1 MKLACGPNASMRFRG
16 DEAIRRIVFT
26 ALGEIGYDG
35 WGMVERYPF
44 IDDPDTAGRRAR
56 ESLLN
61 SWGSHEP

>member
-1 MKLACGPNASMRFRG
+1 MKLACSLNASMRFRV

-44 IDDPDTAGRRAR
+44 IDDPDTAGRRAS
-56 ESLLN
+56 EYVLKFL
-61 SWGSHEP
+61 GKP